1 MNYSQLRHIIRE
13 IIKKYLKEGSATGAG
28 ASFSAGGSEAYA
40 TPFVFSKR
48 KKPKKVKY

>member
-13 IIKKYLKEGSATGAG
+13 IIKKYLKEGSATGVG
-28 ASFSAGGSEAYA
+28 ASFSAGGSEAY
-40 TPFVFSKR
+40 TPFAFSKR